1 MDIFIN
7 HELRINNVNEYAKIS
22 KITIDKEGRVIFG
35 KLLEN
40 GSGEYQALCSTTL
53 VKEDTFANPLLLT
66 NEEHDD
72 GIVIAYDIIT
82 ETKTEMPWLGLFSH
96 ENTIIVPNT
105 HNKTLLITSEDNK
118 LDRSQ
123 LYAFIS
129 NNSDELLEGN
139 GQLYV
144 LTGEDNNLSSF
155 RDIQKGIQYTGYFE
169 PVSWDWKTQ
178 NSSDLENK
186 VQELNAIDFI
196 KLEDIDFNKNDNSI
210 FYIADTGTDE
220 AGDKYKNVRI
230 YEFKLGQL
238 NQTLNTL
245 DRFNVS
251 FSVILDGDSGSDM
264 RNPDNLGTSKKSLM
278 IQEDL
283 SDYNRIDNGVNA
295 RILKYG
301 LSTLNLEP
309 VAIIDQ

>member
-1 MDIFIN
+1 MLFTIVFLNLSLAGDRNSYGQKYDYLINSTNVFETEQESQVQVISPGNSSIKPIITTGDVLFSGYKFPSIPDGIGVIANKEGLVDIFIN

-22 KITIDKEGRVIFG
+22 KITIDKEGKVIFG
-35 KLLEN
+35 KLLKDS
-40 GSGEYQALCSTTL
+40 SGVYQALCSTTL
-53 VKEDTFANPLLLT
+53 VKDDTFANPLLLT

-105 HNKTLLITSEDNK
+105 HNKTLVITSEDNK
-118 LDRSQ
+118 LDQSQ

-155 RDIQKGIQYTGYFE
+155 RDIQKGIQYNGYFE
-169 PVSWDWKTQ
+169 AVNWNWKTQ
-178 NSSDLENK
+178 NSSDLENE
-186 VQELNAIDFI
+186 VQQLNAIYFI

-220 AGDKYKNVRI
+220 AGDKYKNHF
-230 YEFKLGQL
+230 YFL
-238 NQTLNTL
+238 
-245 DRFNVS
+245 
-251 FSVILDGDSGSDM
+251 
-264 RNPDNLGTSKKSLM
+264 
-278 IQEDL
+278 
-283 SDYNRIDNGVNA
+283 
-295 RILKYG
+295 
-301 LSTLNLEP
+301 
-309 VAIIDQ
+309 